1 MDRVPEPPR
10 SRPCVRR
17 EIAATTLPEGFFTS
31 LEGTFQAQEEASRT
45 IGILSALS
53 LALIFAI
60 LYSRYRSAVLAL
72 IIMGSVPLALIGSVV
87 ALWIAGLPLSVASM
101 VGFVTLT
108 GIATRNG
115 ILKTSHYINL
125 ALHEGVP
132 FGPDLV
138 IRGTLERLTPVLMTA
153 LSACVALFP
162 LLIDASSPGKEI
174 LHPVA
179 VTIFG
184 GLISA
189 TILDA
194 VLGRSFHEAV
204 ETLTG
209 GELRR
214 TAVQAPVAKKQ
225 TDEEYEREQHRKA
238 QWLWSLREPI
248 EGTPAERYL
257 RERRRITCP
266 LPTTLAFLPPRK
278 PEHHPAMIAAFALVD
293 EPEPGVVG
301 IPQSVG
307 SVHLTLLRRDG
318 SDKADVEKPNK
329 PKIVVGSPNSSPIV
343 VATPNDLLGLC
354 ITEGIE
360 DALTAHQ
367 ATGLGA
373 WAAGSAGQM
382 PKLADVIPSYIEAVT
397 ILAHDDQA
405 GQDGARKLAE
415 ALYQRRIEVI
425 VEGLS

>member
-1 MDRVPEPPR
+1 M
-10 SRPCVRR
+10 
-17 EIAATTLPEGFFTS
+17 
-31 LEGTFQAQEEASRT
+31 SRT
-45 IGILSALS
+45 HELIEQARLVPIEDEVARRGIVLKGTVDRCGPCPVCGGTDR
-53 LALIFAI
+53 FAI
-60 LYSRYRSAVLAL
+60 NVRKQVFRCRQCDVGGDV
-72 IIMGSVPLALIGSVV
+72 IT
-87 ALWIAGLPLSVASM
+87 M
-101 VGFVTLT
+101 V
-108 GIATRNG
+108 R
-115 ILKTSHYINL
+115 H
-125 ALHEGVP
+125 
-132 FGPDLV
+132 
-138 IRGTLERLTPVLMTA
+138 
-153 LSACVALFP
+153 
-162 LLIDASSPGKEI
+162 
-174 LHPVA
+174 
-179 VTIFG
+179 
-184 GLISA
+184 
-189 TILDA
+189 LD
-194 VLGRSFHEAV
+194 GRSFHEAV